1 MYSLSRR
8 TPLQLWG
15 FALRHRAQYS
25 YILVLSKLCHGPLI
39 SSGAEHLKRFFT
51 LAYIRYITLMSLIFY
66 RYFSI
71 LTCVGIFND
80 HFITNIPLSVL
91 VQESYK

>member
-15 FALRHRAQYS
+15 FALRHRAHYS

-39 SSGAEHLKRFFT
+39 SSGAEHLKRFVT
-51 LAYIRYITLMSLIFY
+51 LHSLHYVDVINILPLFFY
-66 RYFSI
+66 
-71 LTCVGIFND
+71 FNLCGD
-80 HFITNIPLSVL
+80 L
-91 VQESYK
+91 